1 MLRKSLAQSSDHP
14 RIESRQ
20 APRHSRSCPGQ
31 IVSARV
37 RAYEKQC
44 FSPTRE
50 RKKSEPAGSS
60 PPAMTINNGKLT
72 RFVKALR
79 GRRIGVVGDF
89 MLDRY
94 VWGSATR
101 LSPEA
106 PVPVV
111 DFINQSQALGGAG
124 NVARNLVALGA
135 TVFPFGVVGED
146 EEGRAIRSLF
156 GAEGMT
162 AKGVVVDASHVT
174 TVKTRI
180 IAKHHQVVRV
190 DRERREPLSRA
201 VEDRLVRAIKSVLP
215 RLGALVVSDYDKGV
229 VTDSLADR
237 VLTECHKRGIPAL
250 VKPKTSR
257 LFAYRGASL
266 IVCNLKEAGFFV
278 TRSLEDDESV
288 EQAGR
293 ALLAHFGCSAV
304 VITRGSE
311 GLNVFEDTSPKGFH
325 VSATSSEISY
335 ARVGQAGV
343 DRSAHGRQVFDV
355 TGAGD
360 TVLSV
365 LALAVAA
372 HVPIREAAI
381 LANAGAGVVVGKLG
395 TSTITPGEL
404 LAAVRELS

>member
-1 MLRKSLAQSSDHP
+1 MIID
-14 RIESRQ
+14 SR
-20 APRHSRSCPGQ
+20 
-31 IVSARV
+31 
-37 RAYEKQC
+37 
-44 FSPTRE
+44 
-50 RKKSEPAGSS
+50 
-60 PPAMTINNGKLT
+60 KLT
-72 RFVKALR
+72 RFAKALR
-79 GRRIGVVGDF
+79 GRRIGVAGDF

-111 DFINQSQALGGAG
+111 DFANESQVLGGAG
-124 NVARNLVALGA
+124 NVARNLAALGA

-146 EEGRAIRSLF
+146 EEGREIQSLVV
-156 GAEGMT
+156 AAGMNV
-162 AKGVVVDASHVT
+162 KGVVADSSRLT

-180 IAKHHQVVRV
+180 VAKHQQIVRV
-190 DRERREPLSRA
+190 DRERREPLSR
-201 VEDRLVRAIKSVLP
+201 VLEDRLVRAIKAALP
-215 RLGALVVSDYDKGV
+215 RLDALVVSDYDKGV

-237 VLTECHKRGIPAL
+237 VLTECHRRGVPAL
-250 VKPKTSR
+250 VKPKESR
-257 LFAYRGASL
+257 LLSYRGATL
-266 IVCNLKEAGFFV
+266 IVCNAKEARFFV
-278 TRSLEDDESV
+278 SRTLEDEESV

-304 VITRGSE
+304 VITRGRE
-311 GLNVFEDTSPKGFH
+311 GLNVFEETSPKSFH

-372 HVPIREAAI
+372 RVPIREAAV

-395 TSTITPGEL
+395 TSTVTPGEL
-404 LAAVRELS
+404 FAAVRDLQ

>member
-1 MLRKSLAQSSDHP
+1 
-14 RIESRQ
+14 
-20 APRHSRSCPGQ
+20 
-31 IVSARV
+31 
-37 RAYEKQC
+37 
-44 FSPTRE
+44 
-50 RKKSEPAGSS
+50 
-60 PPAMTINNGKLT
+60 MTINTQKLT
-72 RFVKALR
+72 RFAKALR

-111 DFINQSQALGGAG
+111 DFANESQVLGGAG
-124 NVARNLVALGA
+124 NVATNLAALGA
-135 TVFPFGVVGED
+135 TVFPFGLVGED
-146 EEGRAIRSLF
+146 EEGRAIRSCLAMA
-156 GAEGMT
+156 GIT
-162 AKGVVVDASHVT
+162 SKGITVDASRVS

-180 IAKHHQVVRV
+180 VARHQQIVRV

-201 VEDRLVRAIKSVLP
+201 VEDRLVRAVKAALP
-215 RLGALVVSDYDKGV
+215 RLEALVVSDYDKGV
-229 VTDSLADR
+229 VSDSLADR
-237 VLTECHKRGIPAL
+237 VLTECHRRGVPAL

-257 LFAYRGASL
+257 LFAYRGASM
-266 IVCNLKEAGFFV
+266 IVCNAKEAGFFV
-278 TRSLEDDESV
+278 TRSLDDDESV

-304 VITRGSE
+304 VITRGAE
-311 GLNVFEDTSPKGFH
+311 GLNVFEDTAPKGFH

-343 DRSAHGRQVFDV
+343 DHSAHGRQVFDV

-365 LALAVAA
+365 LALAIAA
-372 HVPIREAAI
+372 HVPIREGAV

-395 TSTITPGEL
+395 TSTVTPEEL
-404 LAAVRELS
+404 LAAVREIA

>member
-1 MLRKSLAQSSDHP
+1 
-14 RIESRQ
+14 
-20 APRHSRSCPGQ
+20 
-31 IVSARV
+31 
-37 RAYEKQC
+37 
-44 FSPTRE
+44 
-50 RKKSEPAGSS
+50 
-60 PPAMTINNGKLT
+60 MTTDNRKLT
-72 RFVKALR
+72 RFAKDLG
-79 GRRIGVVGDF
+79 GRRIGVAGDF

-111 DFINQSQALGGAG
+111 DFANESQVLGGAG
-124 NVARNLVALGA
+124 NVARNLAALGA
-135 TVFPFGVVGED
+135 EVFPFGVVGDDED
-146 EEGRAIRSLF
+146 GNAVRSCL
-156 GAEGMT
+156 AADGMT
-162 AKGVVVDASHVT
+162 AKGMLSDTSRIT

-180 IAKHHQVVRV
+180 VARHQQIVRV
-190 DRERREPLSRA
+190 DRERREPLGKA
-201 VEDRLVRAIKSVLP
+201 LEDRLVRAIKAALP
-215 RLGALVVSDYDKGV
+215 KLDALVVSDYDKGV
-229 VTDSLADR
+229 VSDSLADR
-237 VLTECHKRGIPAL
+237 VLTECHRRGVPAL

-266 IVCNLKEAGFFV
+266 IACNAKEAGFFV

-293 ALLAHFGCSAV
+293 ALLEHFGCAAV
-304 VITRGSE
+304 VITRGPE

-365 LALAVAA
+365 LALGVAA
-372 HVPIREAAI
+372 KIPIREAAV

-395 TSTITPGEL
+395 TSTVTLEEL
-404 LAAVRELS
+404 FGAVRDLK

>member
-1 MLRKSLAQSSDHP
+1 
-14 RIESRQ
+14 
-20 APRHSRSCPGQ
+20 
-31 IVSARV
+31 
-37 RAYEKQC
+37 
-44 FSPTRE
+44 
-50 RKKSEPAGSS
+50 
-60 PPAMTINNGKLT
+60 MTTDNRKLT
-72 RFVKALR
+72 RFAKALR
-79 GRRIGVVGDF
+79 GRRIGVAGDF

-111 DFINQSQALGGAG
+111 DFANESQVLGGAG
-124 NVARNLVALGA
+124 NVAMNLATLGA

-146 EEGRAIRSLF
+146 EEGRTIQSSLASV
-156 GAEGMT
+156 GLT
-162 AKGVVVDASHVT
+162 AKGVVADASRVT
-174 TVKTRI
+174 TIKTRI
-180 IAKHHQVVRV
+180 VARHQQIVRV
-190 DRERREPLSRA
+190 DRERREALSRA
-201 VEDRLVRAIKSVLP
+201 LEDRLVRAIKATLP
-215 RLGALVVSDYDKGV
+215 RLHALVISDYDKGV

-237 VLTECHKRGIPAL
+237 VLTECHRRGVPAL

-266 IVCNLKEAGFFV
+266 IVCNAKEAGFFV

-311 GLNVFEDTSPKGFH
+311 GLNVFEERSPKGFH

-335 ARVGQAGV
+335 ARVGQTGV
-343 DRSAHGRQVFDV
+343 DHSAHGRQVFDV

-365 LALAVAA
+365 LALAVAG
-372 HVPIREAAI
+372 HVPIRDAAV

-395 TSTITPGEL
+395 TSTVTLGEL
-404 LAAVRELS
+404 FAAVREVD

>member
-1 MLRKSLAQSSDHP
+1 MSIDNR
-14 RIESRQ
+14 
-20 APRHSRSCPGQ
+20 
-31 IVSARV
+31 
-37 RAYEKQC
+37 
-44 FSPTRE
+44 
-50 RKKSEPAGSS
+50 
-60 PPAMTINNGKLT
+60 KLT
-72 RFVKALR
+72 RFAKALR
-79 GRRIGVVGDF
+79 SRRIGVAGDF

-111 DFINQSQALGGAG
+111 DFANESQVLGGAG
-124 NVARNLVALGA
+124 NVARNLAALGA

-146 EEGRAIRSLF
+146 AEGREIQSLV
-156 GAEGMT
+156 AAAGMA
-162 AKGVVVDASHVT
+162 AKGVAADSSRLT

-180 IAKHHQVVRV
+180 VAKHQQIVRV

-201 VEDRLVRAIKSVLP
+201 LEDRMVRAIKAALP
-215 RLGALVVSDYDKGV
+215 RLDALVVSDYDKGV

-237 VLTECHKRGIPAL
+237 VLTECHRRGVPAL
-250 VKPKTSR
+250 VKPKESR
-257 LFAYRGASL
+257 LLSYRGASL
-266 IVCNLKEAGFFV
+266 IVCNAKEARFFV
-278 TRSLEDDESV
+278 SRSLEDDGSV
-288 EQAGR
+288 EEAGR

-304 VITRGSE
+304 VITRGRE
-311 GLNVFEDTSPKGFH
+311 GLNVFEDTSPKSFH
-325 VSATSSEISY
+325 VSATSREVSY
-335 ARVGQAGV
+335 ARMGQAGV

-395 TSTITPGEL
+395 TSTVTPGEL
-404 LAAVRELS
+404 FAAVRDLA